1 MFKLK
6 LVKLVNIFSK
16 FVKFFNFWLEFFC
29 VKFILYPINTEFDQ
43 KLKFIPDFNRFP
55 GTRLMFLLKYIFFHS
70 NLIRDER
77 LENRRNNC
85 QLFG

>member
-16 FVKFFNFWLEFFC
+16 FVKFFNFWRQFFC

-43 KLKFIPDFNRFP
+43 KLKFIPDFNRISSVFSKFIKFKTEIRLKLF
-55 GTRLMFLLKYIFFHS
+55 TRF
-70 NLIRDER
+70 
-77 LENRRNNC
+77 
-85 QLFG
+85 